1 MSLTLAPPR
10 PQKRS
15 SHSGQENRTD
25 IPRVASSSIAL
36 KINSKRSASSVVNE
50 GVTGTWRG
58 RPGRPA
64 ARFSFFHVRFGSRT
78 SGRRQGGH
86 TPSPKPEQHG
96 GRVAVPAGRVR
107 QTRQGGGIQ
116 TLVSGASARHRRRER
131 RVLSRRVSFSVADN
145 ALGLMTLWAHISQQ
159 RSQPTGEIL
168 SVQTSDKIK
177 LSGLRARRV
186 FRLQGRP
193 GHLG

>member
-1 MSLTLAPPR
+1 MRALREHGGGDQDALPPDFL
-10 PQKRS
+10 S
-15 SHSGQENRTD
+15 FTF
-25 IPRVASSSIAL
+25 ASVL
-36 KINSKRSASSVVNE
+36 
-50 GVTGTWRG
+50 
-58 RPGRPA
+58 GRPA
-64 ARFSFFHVRFGSRT
+64 EGKADTRHPQSPSNTGGASPSLRDASSRQDKAA
-78 SGRRQGGH
+78 G
-86 TPSPKPEQHG
+86 
-96 GRVAVPAGRVR
+96 GRVR

-116 TLVSGASARHRRRER
+116 TLVSGASARHHRRER
-131 RVLSRRVSFSVADN
+131 RVLSRGVSFSVADN

-168 SVQTSDKIK
+168 SVQISDKIK

>member
-15 SHSGQENRTD
+15 SHSGQENGTD

-36 KINSKRSASSVVNE
+36 KKTANVLPHLSSMRALREHGGGGQDALPPDFLSFTFASVL
-50 GVTGTWRG
+50 
-58 RPGRPA
+58 GRPA
-64 ARFSFFHVRFGSRT
+64 EGKADTRRPQSPSNTGGASPSR
-78 SGRRQGGH
+78 G
-86 TPSPKPEQHG
+86 
-96 GRVAVPAGRVR
+96 GRVR

-131 RVLSRRVSFSVADN
+131 RVLSRGVSFSVADN

-168 SVQTSDKIK
+168 CVQISDKIK

>member
-15 SHSGQENRTD
+15 SHSGQENGTD

-36 KINSKRSASSVVNE
+36 KKTANVLPHLSSMRALREHGGGGQDALPPDFLSFTFASVL
-50 GVTGTWRG
+50 
-58 RPGRPA
+58 GRPA
-64 ARFSFFHVRFGSRT
+64 EGKADTRRPQSPSNTGGASTSRRDA
-78 SGRRQGGH
+78 SRRQDKAAGYRRSCQERAPD
-86 TPSPKPEQHG
+86 T
-96 GRVAVPAGRVR
+96 VA
-107 QTRQGGGIQ
+107 
-116 TLVSGASARHRRRER
+116 VSGA
-131 RVLSRRVSFSVADN
+131 LSRGVSFSVANN

-168 SVQTSDKIK
+168 CVQISDKIK